1 MATAVPRQDLP
12 PAGGYEPI
20 RYKRHLPARGP
31 PGYVF
36 FLAGAAAIIYGLYK
50 VGEGNHKNWSV
61 APPGSPCVAA
71 RDFSSRSG
79 IPTHARCTDGHRLIK
94 QERVASRIALVP
106 LLLAEEDR
114 KYLKWKAA
122 SDAEEAE
129 LMKNVRGWKVG
140 EKVYHTDR
148 WVPPAQVASQ

>member
-1 MATAVPRQDLP
+1 MVELSSYHLVHAC
-12 PAGGYEPI
+12 
-20 RYKRHLPARGP
+20 RYT
-31 PGYVF
+31 
-36 FLAGAAAIIYGLYK
+36 
-50 VGEGNHKNWSV
+50 N
-61 APPGSPCVAA
+61 
-71 RDFSSRSG
+71 
-79 IPTHARCTDGHRLIK
+79 GHRLIK

-148 WVPPAQVASQ
+148 WVPPAQVTSR

>member
-1 MATAVPRQDLP
+1 
-12 PAGGYEPI
+12 
-20 RYKRHLPARGP
+20 
-31 PGYVF
+31 
-36 FLAGAAAIIYGLYK
+36 
-50 VGEGNHKNWSV
+50 
-61 APPGSPCVAA
+61 
-71 RDFSSRSG
+71 
-79 IPTHARCTDGHRLIK
+79 
-94 QERVASRIALVP
+94 VP

-148 WVPPAQVASQ
+148 WVPPAQVTSR